1 MDQNDNT
8 RVAESAE
15 ADAAHEADRPP
26 TRDEEQ
32 TADRLAVDIDVGEVG
47 DHFSELTEVGA
58 NVKGE
63 GAIEAGAP
71 DVDESSE

>member
-8 RVAESAE
+8 RIAESAE

-26 TRDEEQ
+26 TPAEEQ
-32 TADRLAVDIDVGEVG
+32 TADRVAAEIDVDEVG
-47 DHFSELTEVGA
+47 DHFSELSEIGA

-63 GAIEAGAP
+63 GAIEVGAP
-71 DVDESSE
+71 DVNESS